1 MPNSRRQALVGDPVP
16 RFEQPLEK
24 CSDDAKNDIAD
35 TIDALRPHWN
45 LLVPMKRPREEAA
58 EAAAEA
64 AAAAA
69 EAAMAQDKE
78 GDLDNR
84 LLNMS
89 LAGVPLAPEPYP
101 SYCSFS
107 LTFSAPFPA
116 SLVWHTALSRASPV
130 VG

>member
-1 MPNSRRQALVGDPVP
+1 MLR
-16 RFEQPLEK
+16 PLWGPLAMYD
-24 CSDDAKNDIAD
+24 SSVQNDIAD

-58 EAAAEA
+58 AAAA

-69 EAAMAQDKE
+69 EAAMAGEEGE

-89 LAGVPLAPEPYP
+89 LAG
-101 SYCSFS
+101 
-107 LTFSAPFPA
+107 
-116 SLVWHTALSRASPV
+116 
-130 VG
+130 